1 MAGQEKKQQS
11 QTMNRRINFLV
22 MRKMW
27 QKIRGRA
34 KKNSGNRETIY
45 QAFGMSRERYT
56 RAINGEKIRF
66 SQKELKELVERTGV
80 SAEIFQGKTYFQFDA
95 ISQQDWEKL
104 FKLRDT
110 DMKQARIYE
119 HNLYEQMQKSDMD
132 IVRNPDL
139 YRFAVYVQSMA
150 PVTDLRLEREMQE
163 TIDWMKKTSVR
174 KLERCEP
181 GILQEYL
188 SELEKQMDIVRT
200 LVHYREL
207 KQESETKK

>member
-1 MAGQEKKQQS
+1 MEVAGMAGQEKKQQS

-80 SAEIFQGKTYFQFDA
+80 SAEIFQGKTYLMPSVSKTGRSCSSF
-95 ISQQDWEKL
+95 
-104 FKLRDT
+104 
-110 DMKQARIYE
+110 
-119 HNLYEQMQKSDMD
+119 
-132 IVRNPDL
+132 
-139 YRFAVYVQSMA
+139 
-150 PVTDLRLEREMQE
+150 E
-163 TIDWMKKTSVR
+163 TPI
-174 KLERCEP
+174 
-181 GILQEYL
+181 
-188 SELEKQMDIVRT
+188 
-200 LVHYREL
+200 
-207 KQESETKK
+207 

>member
-1 MAGQEKKQQS
+1 MAGQEKKQQR

-80 SAEIFQGKTYFQFDA
+80 SAEIFQGKTCFQFDA

-104 FKLRDT
+104 FELRDT

-119 HNLYEQMQKSDMD
+119 RNLYEQMQKSDMD

-139 YRFAVYVQSMA
+139 YRFVVYVQSMA
-150 PVTDLRLEREMQE
+150 SVTDLRLGREMQE

-188 SELEKQMDIVRT
+188 SELEKQMDIVKT